1 MMFHSECFCAQC
13 CSSWDITPIIWDLFR
28 QIFYGNMDIPNLYFD
43 YMLQKLHKEIMYIG
57 EIYIYI
63 LYNIIYIYVQIYA

>member
-1 MMFHSECFCAQC
+1 
-13 CSSWDITPIIWDLFR
+13 
-28 QIFYGNMDIPNLYFD
+28 MDIPNLYFD

-63 LYNIIYIYVQIYA
+63 YII